1 MICLGGL
8 IMIRLEL
15 DSERRRGSETERDEV
30 LVEVNLSL
38 RGYNDPGELG
48 DGLCDVESE
57 KERKR
62 SKLQGGGGRGGRG
75 GRGGGDK
82 RGQKWKNLSVKC
94 SSSPERER
102 QRRKSPTLRAEG
114 PSDYR
119 SWY

>member
-1 MICLGGL
+1 M
-8 IMIRLEL
+8 
-15 DSERRRGSETERDEV
+15 
-30 LVEVNLSL
+30 EVNLSL
-38 RGYNDPGELG
+38 RGNNDPDELG
-48 DGLCDVESE
+48 DGLWDVESE

-62 SKLQGGGGRGGRG
+62 SKLQGG
-75 GRGGGDK
+75 RGGGDE

-102 QRRKSPTLRAEG
+102 QRRKSPMLHAEG